1 MKFGPVW
8 KSGDRYVPEC
18 EHAERRLVLLLFL
31 LAAGRGRKCVY
42 RFGNQIMPCQ
52 CKFKRQIGRTVKD
65 PGQTVARYRAVCLIQ
80 SLDDRDQI
88 SVFDQSSD
96 LRGGIRI
103 RAVLLEQHRRGY
115 TILSPPTA
123 IILHLPV
130 IIKLF
135 CRHIAGG
142 PSLERV
148 PCFSVFIPRF
158 RPPPASSKI
167 KYVCT
172 RVRILL

>member
-103 RAVLLEQHRRGY
+103 RAVLLEQHRRGIY
-115 TILSPPTA
+115 HIITTNCNNTAFAGDNQAFLSTYCRRAVFRKSPLLFLFYPP
-123 IILHLPV
+123 L
-130 IIKLF
+130 
-135 CRHIAGG
+135 
-142 PSLERV
+142 SD
-148 PCFSVFIPRF
+148 S
-158 RPPPASSKI
+158 PASSK
-167 KYVCT
+167 T
-172 RVRILL
+172 GPGS